1 MEGGREDEEVG
12 GKVGGKKEQFVSII
26 FHFIPF
32 RWHEI
37 LINCQ
42 MSVMLTSC
50 FMTESVNVTLRRL
63 FALRTSG
70 QVGVAGDWL
79 LGGTLVGE
87 RGRGR
92 GTREVI
98 MKG

>member
-1 MEGGREDEEVG
+1 ME
-12 GKVGGKKEQFVSII
+12 GKKEQFVSIT

-79 LGGTLVGE
+79 FGGTLVERKGE
-87 RGRGR
+87 GDEGSNYEGMRRNRDEG
-92 GTREVI
+92 
-98 MKG
+98 KGY